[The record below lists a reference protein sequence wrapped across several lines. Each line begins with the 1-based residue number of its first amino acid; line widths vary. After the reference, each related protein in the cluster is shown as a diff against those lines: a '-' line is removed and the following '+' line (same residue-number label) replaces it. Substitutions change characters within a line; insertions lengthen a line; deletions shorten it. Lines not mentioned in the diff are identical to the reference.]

1 MAGNCMNCGT
11 PLVEDAAFCAE
22 CGAASP
28 AASAPLSGPKA
39 WPSELPAHPPFP
51 VERPPDTPGH
61 LVYLSGPDALP
72 VADPEPFAERN
83 TYAGVLGLVG
93 ALVLGVSTFLAW
105 AQVTLFLVEE
115 RSRSVSGWDWFDD
128 DPQTGPVLAVLALAA
143 AALAGLLLA
152 RVASLLVRVGIAA
165 VGALSLGVTFFAI
178 SDILERQTEVQS
190 VGNVTINFQIGMWLV
205 VVGSVALL
213 MAGAVADHR
222 AHRPGVPVDADLG

>member
-1 MAGNCMNCGT
+1 MADNCTNCGT
-11 PLVEDAAFCAE
+11 PLLEGAAFCAE

-51 VERPPDTPGH
+51 VERPPETPGD
-61 LVYLSGPDALP
+61 LIYATPPDAVP
-72 VADPEPFAERN
+72 VAGPGPVVERN

-128 DPQTGPVLAVLALAA
+128 DPQTGPLLALLALAA

-165 VGALSLGVTFFAI
+165 LGALSLGVAFFAI

-190 VGNVTINFQIGMWLV
+190 VGNVTITFQIGMWLV
-205 VVGSVALL
+205 VVGSAALI

-222 AHRPGVPVDADLG
+222 ARRPGVPLEGDLG

>member
-1 MAGNCMNCGT
+1 MADNCTNCGT
-11 PLVEDAAFCAE
+11 PLLEGAAFCAE

-51 VERPPDTPGH
+51 VERPPETPGD
-61 LVYLSGPDALP
+61 LIYATPPDAVP
-72 VADPEPFAERN
+72 VAGPEPVVERN

-128 DPQTGPVLAVLALAA
+128 DPQTGPLLALLALAA

-165 VGALSLGVTFFAI
+165 LGALSLGVAFFAI

-190 VGNVTINFQIGMWLV
+190 VGNVTITFQIGMWLV
-205 VVGSVALL
+205 VVGSAALI

-222 AHRPGVPVDADLG
+222 PPRSGVPVGADLG

>member
-1 MAGNCMNCGT
+1 MPDNCTNCST
-11 PLVEDAAFCAE
+11 ALLEDAAFCAE

-28 AASAPLSGPKA
+28 VASAPFSGPKA

-61 LVYLSGPDALP
+61 LVYATPPDVP
-72 VADPEPFAERN
+72 VVSSETVVERN

-105 AQVTLFLVEE
+105 AQVTLLLAEE
-115 RSRSVSGWDWFDD
+115 RTRSVSGWDWFDN
-128 DPQTGPVLAVLALAA
+128 DPQTGPLLALLALVA

-190 VGNVTINFQIGMWLV
+190 VGNVTITFQIGMWLV
-205 VVGSVALL
+205 VVGSVVLI

-222 AHRPGVPVDADLG
+222 ARRPGVPLEGDLG